1 MSDVVVIGGGAAG
14 LMAGITAARQ
24 GASVVVL
31 ERMKEPGKK
40 MMITGKGRCNI
51 TNACPINDFIPN
63 LPGNGKF
70 LFSALQQFT
79 NDDLLRFFQERG
91 LETVT
96 ERGGRVFPASGKAK
110 DVIGVL
116 TAALQQ
122 AGGRLVTGV
131 QATGFV
137 MKPGRITGVR
147 YRNVEQD
154 GRRDG
159 QDFRSLTKGKVKLGP
174 EHTLDAETVIVCVG
188 GASYPGTGSDGNF
201 VPVLENLG
209 LSMEPLLPALV
220 PLQPEEG
227 FTEELEGL
235 LLKNVEASVLADGK
249 TVEKEFGELQFIR
262 GGVAGPICLTMS
274 RKVAR
279 LQHFNQPEL
288 ELSIDLKPALS
299 EDKLDAR
306 LTRDFQDFSKNNLG
320 EVVRK
325 LLPRPLVAPVLDSA
339 FLDGKK
345 PVSQVAK
352 QERVALI
359 QAMKHFTIPL
369 LGTRPLSEAIVT
381 AGGVALKEIDPKTMK
396 AKRIEGLYF
405 AGEVMDVDGY
415 TGGFNLQAAFSS
427 GYVAGLN
434 AAMQVLNTNNL
445 LR

>member
-1 MSDVVVIGGGAAG
+1 MADVIVIGGGAAG

-51 TNACPINDFIPN
+51 TNACPMEEFIPN

-79 NDDLLRFFQERG
+79 NDDLLRFFQEQG

-96 ERGGRVFPASGKAK
+96 ERGGRVFPATGKAK
-110 DVIGVL
+110 DVIAVL
-116 TAALQQ
+116 RSALQK
-122 AGGRLVTGV
+122 AEGRLVTGA
-131 QATGFV
+131 QATGFTV
-137 MKPGRITGVR
+137 KPGQVTGIR
-147 YRNVEQD
+147 YRTVEND

-159 QDFRSLTKGKVKLGP
+159 QDFRSQTKGKMKLGP
-174 EHTLDAETVIVCVG
+174 EHTLDAGAVIVCTG

-201 VPVLENLG
+201 VPVLEMLG
-209 LSMEPLLPALV
+209 LSIEPLLPALV

-235 LLKNVEASVLADGK
+235 QLKNVEASVLADSK
-249 TVEKEFGELQFIR
+249 VVAKEFGELQFIR
-262 GGVAGPICLTMS
+262 GGIAGPICLTMS

-279 LQHFNQPEL
+279 LQHYNQPEL

-299 EDKLDAR
+299 DEKLEAR
-306 LTRDFQDFSKNNLG
+306 LIRDFQEFSKLRLA

-325 LLPRPLVAPVLDSA
+325 LLPQPLVEPVLDTA

-345 PVSQVAK
+345 QVSQVSK
-352 QERVALI
+352 EERLALV
-359 QAMKHFTIPL
+359 QAVKHFTIPL
-369 LGTRPLSEAIVT
+369 MGTRPLAEAIVT

-396 AKRIEGLYF
+396 AKRIADLYF

-427 GYVAGLN
+427 GYVAGLH
-434 AAMQVLNTNNL
+434 AAKQVLN
-445 LR
+445 R

>member
-1 MSDVVVIGGGAAG
+1 MADVIVIGGGAAG

-51 TNACPINDFIPN
+51 TNACPMEEFIPN

-79 NDDLLRFFQERG
+79 NDDLLRFFQEQG

-96 ERGGRVFPASGKAK
+96 ERGGRVFPATGKAK
-110 DVIGVL
+110 DVIAVL
-116 TAALQQ
+116 RSALQK
-122 AGGRLVTGV
+122 AGGRLVTGA
-131 QATGFV
+131 QATGFTV
-137 MKPGRITGVR
+137 KPGQVTGIR
-147 YRNVEQD
+147 YRTVEND

-159 QDFRSLTKGKVKLGP
+159 QDFRSQTKGKMKLGP
-174 EHTLDAETVIVCVG
+174 EHTLDAGAVIVCTG

-201 VPVLENLG
+201 VPVLEMLG
-209 LSMEPLLPALV
+209 LSIEPLLPALV

-235 LLKNVEASVLADGK
+235 QLKNVEASVLADGK
-249 TVEKEFGELQFIR
+249 VVATEFGELQFIR
-262 GGVAGPICLTMS
+262 GGIAGPICLTMS

-279 LQHFNQPEL
+279 LQHYNQPEL

-299 EDKLDAR
+299 DEKLEAR
-306 LTRDFQDFSKNNLG
+306 LIRDFQEFSKLRLA

-325 LLPRPLVAPVLDSA
+325 LLPQPLVEPVLDTA
-339 FLDGKK
+339 FLDGKRQ
-345 PVSQVAK
+345 VSQVSK
-352 QERVALI
+352 EERLALI
-359 QAMKHFTIPL
+359 QTVKHFTIPL
-369 LGTRPLSEAIVT
+369 VGTRPLAEAIVT

-396 AKRIEGLYF
+396 AKRIAGLYF

-427 GYVAGLN
+427 GYVAGLH
-434 AAMQVLNTNNL
+434 AAKQVLN
-445 LR
+445 R

>member
-1 MSDVVVIGGGAAG
+1 MADVIVIGGGAAG

-51 TNACPINDFIPN
+51 TNACPMEEFIPN

-79 NDDLLRFFQERG
+79 NDDLLRFFQEQG

-96 ERGGRVFPASGKAK
+96 ERGGRVFPATGKAK
-110 DVIGVL
+110 DVIAVL
-116 TAALQQ
+116 RSALQK
-122 AGGRLVTGV
+122 AGGRLVTGA
-131 QATGFV
+131 QATGFTV
-137 MKPGRITGVR
+137 KPGQVTGIR
-147 YRNVEQD
+147 YRTVEND

-159 QDFRSLTKGKVKLGP
+159 QDFRSQTKGKMKLGP
-174 EHTLDAETVIVCVG
+174 EHTLDAGAVIVCTG

-201 VPVLENLG
+201 VPVLEMLG
-209 LSMEPLLPALV
+209 LSIEPLLPALV

-235 LLKNVEASVLADGK
+235 QLKNVEASVLADGK
-249 TVEKEFGELQFIR
+249 VVAKEFGELQFIR
-262 GGVAGPICLTMS
+262 GGIAGPICLTMS

-279 LQHFNQPEL
+279 LQHYNQPEL

-299 EDKLDAR
+299 DEKLEAR
-306 LTRDFQDFSKNNLG
+306 LIRDFQEFSKLRLA

-325 LLPRPLVAPVLDSA
+325 LLPQPLVEPVLDTA
-339 FLDGKK
+339 FLDGKRQ
-345 PVSQVAK
+345 VSQVSK
-352 QERVALI
+352 EERLALI
-359 QAMKHFTIPL
+359 QTVKHFTIPL
-369 LGTRPLSEAIVT
+369 VGTRPLEEAIVT

-396 AKRIEGLYF
+396 AKRIAGLYF

-427 GYVAGLN
+427 GYVAGLH
-434 AAMQVLNTNNL
+434 AAKQVLN
-445 LR
+445 R

>member
-1 MSDVVVIGGGAAG
+1 MADVIVIGGGAAG

-51 TNACPINDFIPN
+51 TNACPMEEFIPN

-79 NDDLLRFFQERG
+79 NDDLLRFFQEQG
-91 LETVT
+91 LKTVT
-96 ERGGRVFPASGKAK
+96 ERGGRVFPATGKAK
-110 DVIGVL
+110 DVIAVL
-116 TAALQQ
+116 RSALQK
-122 AGGRLVTGV
+122 AGGRLVTGA
-131 QATGFV
+131 QATGFTV
-137 MKPGRITGVR
+137 KPGQVTGVR
-147 YRNVEQD
+147 YRTVEND

-159 QDFRSLTKGKVKLGP
+159 QDFRSQTKGKMKLGP
-174 EHTLDAETVIVCVG
+174 EHTLDAGAVIVCTG

-201 VPVLENLG
+201 VPVLEMLG
-209 LSMEPLLPALV
+209 LSIEPLLPALV

-235 LLKNVEASVLADGK
+235 QLKNVEASVLADSK
-249 TVEKEFGELQFIR
+249 VVVKEFGELQFIR
-262 GGVAGPICLTMS
+262 GGIAGPICLTMS

-279 LQHFNQPEL
+279 LQHYNQPEL

-299 EDKLDAR
+299 DEKLEAR
-306 LTRDFQDFSKNNLG
+306 LIRDFQEFSKLRLA

-325 LLPRPLVAPVLDSA
+325 LLPQPLVEPVLDTA

-345 PVSQVAK
+345 QVSQVSK
-352 QERVALI
+352 EERLALV
-359 QAMKHFTIPL
+359 QAVKHFTIPL
-369 LGTRPLSEAIVT
+369 MGTRPLAEAIVT

-396 AKRIEGLYF
+396 AKRIAGLYF

-427 GYVAGLN
+427 GYVAGVH
-434 AAMQVLNTNNL
+434 AAKQVLN
-445 LR
+445 R

>member
-1 MSDVVVIGGGAAG
+1 MADVIVIGGGAAG

-51 TNACPINDFIPN
+51 TNACPMEEFIPN

-79 NDDLLRFFQERG
+79 NDDLLRFFQEQG

-96 ERGGRVFPASGKAK
+96 ERGGRVFPATGKAK
-110 DVIGVL
+110 DVIAVL
-116 TAALQQ
+116 RSALQK
-122 AGGRLVTGV
+122 AGGRLVTGA
-131 QATGFV
+131 QATGFTV
-137 MKPGRITGVR
+137 KPGQVTGIR
-147 YRNVEQD
+147 YRTVEND

-159 QDFRSLTKGKVKLGP
+159 QDFRSQTKGKMKLGP
-174 EHTLDAETVIVCVG
+174 EHTLDAGAVIVCTG

-201 VPVLENLG
+201 VPVLEMLG
-209 LSMEPLLPALV
+209 LSIEPLLPALV

-235 LLKNVEASVLADGK
+235 QLKNVEASVLADSK
-249 TVEKEFGELQFIR
+249 VVAKEFGELQFIR
-262 GGVAGPICLTMS
+262 GGIAGPICLTMS

-279 LQHFNQPEL
+279 LQHYNQPEL

-299 EDKLDAR
+299 DEKLEAR
-306 LTRDFQDFSKNNLG
+306 LIRDFQEFSKLRLA

-325 LLPRPLVAPVLDSA
+325 LLPQPLVEPVLDTA

-345 PVSQVAK
+345 QVSQVSK
-352 QERVALI
+352 EERLALV
-359 QAMKHFTIPL
+359 QAVKHFTIPL
-369 LGTRPLSEAIVT
+369 VGTRPLAEAIVT

-396 AKRIEGLYF
+396 AKRIAGLYF

-427 GYVAGLN
+427 GYVAGLH
-434 AAMQVLNTNNL
+434 AAKQVLN
-445 LR
+445 R

>member
-1 MSDVVVIGGGAAG
+1 MADVIVIGGGASG

-51 TNACPINDFIPN
+51 TNACPMEEFIPN

-79 NDDLLRFFQERG
+79 NDDLLRFFQEQG

-96 ERGGRVFPASGKAK
+96 ERGGRVFPATGKAK
-110 DVIGVL
+110 DVIAVL
-116 TAALQQ
+116 RSALQK
-122 AGGRLVTGV
+122 AGGRLVTGA
-131 QATGFV
+131 QATGFTV
-137 MKPGRITGVR
+137 KPGQVTGIR
-147 YRNVEQD
+147 YRTVEND

-159 QDFRSLTKGKVKLGP
+159 QDFRSQTKGKMKLGP
-174 EHTLDAETVIVCVG
+174 EHTLDAGAVIVCTG

-201 VPVLENLG
+201 VPVLEMLG
-209 LSMEPLLPALV
+209 LSIEPLLPALV

-235 LLKNVEASVLADGK
+235 QLKNVEASVLADGK
-249 TVEKEFGELQFIR
+249 VVAKEFGELQFIR
-262 GGVAGPICLTMS
+262 GGIAGPICLTMS

-279 LQHFNQPEL
+279 LQHYNQPEQ

-299 EDKLDAR
+299 DEKLEAR
-306 LTRDFQDFSKNNLG
+306 LIRDFQEFSKLRLG

-325 LLPRPLVAPVLDSA
+325 LLPQPLVEPVLDTA
-339 FLDGKK
+339 FLDGKRQ
-345 PVSQVAK
+345 VSQVSK
-352 QERVALI
+352 EERLALI
-359 QAMKHFTIPL
+359 QTVKHFTIPL
-369 LGTRPLSEAIVT
+369 VGTRPLAEAIVT

-396 AKRIEGLYF
+396 AKRIAGLYF

-415 TGGFNLQAAFSS
+415 TGGFNLQTAFSS
-427 GYVAGLN
+427 GYVAGLH
-434 AAMQVLNTNNL
+434 AAKQVLN
-445 LR
+445 R

>member
-1 MSDVVVIGGGAAG
+1 MADVIVIGGGAAG

-51 TNACPINDFIPN
+51 TNACPMEEFIPN

-79 NDDLLRFFQERG
+79 NDDLLRFFQEQG

-96 ERGGRVFPASGKAK
+96 ERGGRVFPATGKAK
-110 DVIGVL
+110 DVIAVL
-116 TAALQQ
+116 RSALQK
-122 AGGRLVTGV
+122 AGGRLVTGA
-131 QATGFV
+131 QATGFTV
-137 MKPGRITGVR
+137 KPGQVTGIR
-147 YRNVEQD
+147 YRTVEND

-159 QDFRSLTKGKVKLGP
+159 QDFRSQTKGKMKLGP
-174 EHTLDAETVIVCVG
+174 EHTLDAGAVIVCTG

-201 VPVLENLG
+201 VPVLEMLG
-209 LSMEPLLPALV
+209 LSIEPLLPALV

-235 LLKNVEASVLADGK
+235 QLKNVEASVLADSK
-249 TVEKEFGELQFIR
+249 VVAKEFGELQFIR
-262 GGVAGPICLTMS
+262 GGIAGPICLTMS

-279 LQHFNQPEL
+279 LQHYNQPEL

-299 EDKLDAR
+299 DEKLEAR
-306 LTRDFQDFSKNNLG
+306 LMRDFQEFSKLRLA

-325 LLPRPLVAPVLDSA
+325 LLPQPLVEPVLDTA

-345 PVSQVAK
+345 QVSQVSK
-352 QERVALI
+352 EERLALV
-359 QAMKHFTIPL
+359 QAVKHFTIPL
-369 LGTRPLSEAIVT
+369 MGTRPLAEAIVT

-396 AKRIEGLYF
+396 AKRIAGLYF

-427 GYVAGLN
+427 GYVAGLH
-434 AAMQVLNTNNL
+434 AAKQVLN
-445 LR
+445 R

>member
-1 MSDVVVIGGGAAG
+1 MADVIIIGGGAAG
-14 LMAGITAARQ
+14 LMAGIMAARQ

-51 TNACPINDFIPN
+51 TNACPMEEFIPN

-79 NDDLLRFFQERG
+79 NDDLLRFFQEQG

-96 ERGGRVFPASGKAK
+96 ERGGRVFPATGKAK
-110 DVIGVL
+110 DVIAVL
-116 TAALQQ
+116 RSALQK
-122 AGGRLVTGV
+122 AGGRLVTGA
-131 QATGFV
+131 QATGFTV
-137 MKPGRITGVR
+137 KPGQVTGIR
-147 YRNVEQD
+147 YRTVEND

-159 QDFRSLTKGKVKLGP
+159 QDFRSQTKGKMKLGP
-174 EHTLDAETVIVCVG
+174 EHTLDAGAVIVCTG

-201 VPVLENLG
+201 VPVLEMLG
-209 LSMEPLLPALV
+209 LSIEPLLPALV

-235 LLKNVEASVLADGK
+235 QLKNVEASVLADSK
-249 TVEKEFGELQFIR
+249 VVAKEFGELQFIR
-262 GGVAGPICLTMS
+262 GGIAGPICLTMS

-279 LQHFNQPEL
+279 LQHYNQPEL

-299 EDKLDAR
+299 DEKLEAR
-306 LTRDFQDFSKNNLG
+306 LIRDFQEFSKLRLA

-325 LLPRPLVAPVLDSA
+325 LLPQPLVEPVLDTA

-345 PVSQVAK
+345 QVSQVSK
-352 QERVALI
+352 EERLALV
-359 QAMKHFTIPL
+359 QAVKHFTIPL
-369 LGTRPLSEAIVT
+369 MGTRPLAEAIVT

-396 AKRIEGLYF
+396 AKRIAGLYF

-427 GYVAGLN
+427 GYVAGLH
-434 AAMQVLNTNNL
+434 AAKQVLN
-445 LR
+445 R

>member
-1 MSDVVVIGGGAAG
+1 MADVIIIGGGAAG

-40 MMITGKGRCNI
+40 MMITGRGRCNI
-51 TNACPINDFIPN
+51 TNACPMEEFIPN

-79 NDDLLRFFQERG
+79 NDDLLRFFQEQG

-96 ERGGRVFPASGKAK
+96 ERGGRVFPATGKAK
-110 DVIGVL
+110 DVIAVL
-116 TAALQQ
+116 RSALQK
-122 AGGRLVTGV
+122 AGGRLVTGA
-131 QATGFV
+131 QATGFTV
-137 MKPGRITGVR
+137 KPGQVTGIR
-147 YRNVEQD
+147 YRTVEND

-159 QDFRSLTKGKVKLGP
+159 QDFRSQTKGKMKLGP
-174 EHTLDAETVIVCVG
+174 EHTLDAGAVIVCTG

-201 VPVLENLG
+201 VPVLEMLG
-209 LSMEPLLPALV
+209 LSIEPLLPALV

-235 LLKNVEASVLADGK
+235 QLKNVEASVLADSK
-249 TVEKEFGELQFIR
+249 VVAKEFGELQFIR
-262 GGVAGPICLTMS
+262 GGIAGPICLTMS

-279 LQHFNQPEL
+279 LQHYNQPEL

-299 EDKLDAR
+299 DEKLEAR
-306 LTRDFQDFSKNNLG
+306 LIRDFQEFSKLRLA

-325 LLPRPLVAPVLDSA
+325 LLPQPLVEPVLDTA

-345 PVSQVAK
+345 QVSQVSK
-352 QERVALI
+352 EERLALV
-359 QAMKHFTIPL
+359 QAVKHFTIPL
-369 LGTRPLSEAIVT
+369 MGTRPLAEAIVT

-396 AKRIEGLYF
+396 AKRIAGLYF

-427 GYVAGLN
+427 GYVAGLH
-434 AAMQVLNTNNL
+434 AAKQVLN
-445 LR
+445 R

>member
-1 MSDVVVIGGGAAG
+1 MADVIVIGGGAAG

-51 TNACPINDFIPN
+51 TNSCPMEEFIPN

-79 NDDLLRFFQERG
+79 NDDLLRFFQEQG

-96 ERGGRVFPASGKAK
+96 ERGGRVFPATGKAK
-110 DVIGVL
+110 DVIAVL
-116 TAALQQ
+116 RSALQK
-122 AGGRLVTGV
+122 AGGRLVTGA
-131 QATGFV
+131 QATGFTV
-137 MKPGRITGVR
+137 KPGQVTGIR
-147 YRNVEQD
+147 YRTVEND

-159 QDFRSLTKGKVKLGP
+159 QDFRSQTKGKMKLGP
-174 EHTLDAETVIVCVG
+174 EHTLDAGAVIVCTG

-201 VPVLENLG
+201 VPVLEMLG
-209 LSMEPLLPALV
+209 LSIEPLLPALV

-235 LLKNVEASVLADGK
+235 QLKNVEASVLADSK
-249 TVEKEFGELQFIR
+249 VVAKEFGELQFIR
-262 GGVAGPICLTMS
+262 GGIAGPICLTMS

-279 LQHFNQPEL
+279 LQHYNQPEL

-299 EDKLDAR
+299 DEKLEAR
-306 LTRDFQDFSKNNLG
+306 FIRDFQEFSKLRLA

-325 LLPRPLVAPVLDSA
+325 LLPQPLVEPVLDTA

-345 PVSQVAK
+345 QVSQVSK
-352 QERVALI
+352 EERLALV
-359 QAMKHFTIPL
+359 QAVKHFTIPL
-369 LGTRPLSEAIVT
+369 MGTRPLAEAIVT

-396 AKRIEGLYF
+396 AKRIAGLYF

-427 GYVAGLN
+427 GYVAGLH
-434 AAMQVLNTNNL
+434 AAKQVLN
-445 LR
+445 R

>member
-1 MSDVVVIGGGAAG
+1 MADVIVIGGGAAG

-51 TNACPINDFIPN
+51 TNACPMEEFIPN

-79 NDDLLRFFQERG
+79 NDDLLRSFQEQG

-96 ERGGRVFPASGKAK
+96 ERGGRVFPATGKAK
-110 DVIGVL
+110 DVIAVL
-116 TAALQQ
+116 RSALQK
-122 AGGRLVTGV
+122 AGGRLVTGA
-131 QATGFV
+131 QATGFTV
-137 MKPGRITGVR
+137 KPGQVTGIR
-147 YRNVEQD
+147 YRTVEND

-159 QDFRSLTKGKVKLGP
+159 QDFRSQTKGKMKLGP
-174 EHTLDAETVIVCVG
+174 EHTLDAGAVIVCTG

-201 VPVLENLG
+201 VPVLEMLG
-209 LSMEPLLPALV
+209 LSIEPLLPALV

-235 LLKNVEASVLADGK
+235 QLKNVEASVLADGK
-249 TVEKEFGELQFIR
+249 VVAKEFGELQFIR
-262 GGVAGPICLTMS
+262 GGIAGPICLTMS

-279 LQHFNQPEL
+279 LQHYNQPEQ

-299 EDKLDAR
+299 DEKLEAR
-306 LTRDFQDFSKNNLG
+306 LIRDFQEFSKLRLG

-325 LLPRPLVAPVLDSA
+325 LLPQLLVEPVLDTA
-339 FLDGKK
+339 FLDGKRQ
-345 PVSQVAK
+345 VSQVSK
-352 QERVALI
+352 EERLALI
-359 QAMKHFTIPL
+359 QAVKHFTIPL
-369 LGTRPLSEAIVT
+369 VGTRPLAEAIVT

-396 AKRIEGLYF
+396 AKRIAGLYF

-427 GYVAGLN
+427 GYVAGLH
-434 AAMQVLNTNNL
+434 AAKQVLN
-445 LR
+445 R

>member
-1 MSDVVVIGGGAAG
+1 MADVIVIGGGAAG

-51 TNACPINDFIPN
+51 TNACAMEDFIPN

-70 LFSALQQFT
+70 LYSALQQFT
-79 NDDLLRFFQERG
+79 NDDLLRFVQEQG

-96 ERGGRVFPASGKAK
+96 ERGGRVFPSTGRAK
-110 DVIGVL
+110 DVIAVL
-116 TAALQQ
+116 LSALQK
-122 AGGRLVTGV
+122 AGGRLVTGA
-131 QATGFV
+131 QATGFTV
-137 MKPGRITGVR
+137 KPGQVTGIR
-147 YRNVEQD
+147 YRTVEND

-159 QDFRSLTKGKVKLGP
+159 QDFRSQTKGKMKLGP
-174 EHTLDAETVIVCVG
+174 EHTLDASAVVVCTG

-201 VPVLENLG
+201 VPVLEMLG
-209 LSMEPLLPALV
+209 LSIEPLLPALV

-235 LLKNVEASVLADGK
+235 QLKNVEASVLADGK
-249 TVEKEFGELQFIR
+249 VVAKEFGELQFIR
-262 GGVAGPICLTMS
+262 GGIAGPICLTMS

-279 LQHFNQPEL
+279 LQHYNQPEL

-299 EDKLDAR
+299 DEKLEAR
-306 LTRDFQDFSKNNLG
+306 LIRDFQEFSKLRLA

-325 LLPRPLVAPVLDSA
+325 LLPQPLVEPVLDTA

-345 PVSQVAK
+345 QVSQVSK
-352 QERVALI
+352 EERLALM
-359 QAMKHFTIPL
+359 QAVKHFTIPL
-369 LGTRPLSEAIVT
+369 VGTRPLAEAIVT

-396 AKRIEGLYF
+396 AKRIAGLYF

-427 GYVAGLN
+427 GYVAGLH
-434 AAMQVLNTNNL
+434 AAQMVLNNK
-445 LR
+445 

>member
-1 MSDVVVIGGGAAG
+1 MADVIVIGGGAAG

-24 GASVVVL
+24 SASVVVL

-51 TNACPINDFIPN
+51 TNACPMEEFIPN

-79 NDDLLRFFQERG
+79 NDDLLRFFQEQG

-96 ERGGRVFPASGKAK
+96 ERGGRVFPATGKAK
-110 DVIGVL
+110 DVIAVL
-116 TAALQQ
+116 RSALQK
-122 AGGRLVTGV
+122 AGGRLVTGA
-131 QATGFV
+131 QATGFTV
-137 MKPGRITGVR
+137 KPGQVTGIR
-147 YRNVEQD
+147 YRTVEND

-159 QDFRSLTKGKVKLGP
+159 QDFRSQTKGKMKLGP
-174 EHTLDAETVIVCVG
+174 EHTLDAGAVIVCTG

-201 VPVLENLG
+201 VPVLEMLG
-209 LSMEPLLPALV
+209 LSIEPLLPALV

-235 LLKNVEASVLADGK
+235 QLKNVEASVLADSK
-249 TVEKEFGELQFIR
+249 VVAKEFGELQFIR
-262 GGVAGPICLTMS
+262 GGIAGPICLTMS

-279 LQHFNQPEL
+279 LQHYNQPEL

-299 EDKLDAR
+299 DEKLEAR
-306 LTRDFQDFSKNNLG
+306 LIRDFQEFSKLRLA

-325 LLPRPLVAPVLDSA
+325 LLPQPLVEPVLDTA

-345 PVSQVAK
+345 QVSQVSK
-352 QERVALI
+352 EERLALV
-359 QAMKHFTIPL
+359 QAVKHFTIPL
-369 LGTRPLSEAIVT
+369 MGTRPLAEAIVT

-396 AKRIEGLYF
+396 SKRIAGLYF

-415 TGGFNLQAAFSS
+415 TGGFNLQASFSS
-427 GYVAGLN
+427 GYVAGLH
-434 AAMQVLNTNNL
+434 AAKQVLN
-445 LR
+445 R

>member
-1 MSDVVVIGGGAAG
+1 MADVIVIGGGAAG

-51 TNACPINDFIPN
+51 TNACPMEEFIPN

-79 NDDLLRFFQERG
+79 NDDLLRFFQEQG

-96 ERGGRVFPASGKAK
+96 ERGGRVFPATGKAK
-110 DVIGVL
+110 DVIAVL
-116 TAALQQ
+116 RSALQK
-122 AGGRLVTGV
+122 AGGRLVTGA
-131 QATGFV
+131 QATGFTV
-137 MKPGRITGVR
+137 KPGQVTGIR
-147 YRNVEQD
+147 YRTVEND

-159 QDFRSLTKGKVKLGP
+159 QDFRSQTKGKMKLGP
-174 EHTLDAETVIVCVG
+174 EHTLDAGAVIVFTG

-201 VPVLENLG
+201 VPVLEMLG
-209 LSMEPLLPALV
+209 LSIEPLLPALV

-235 LLKNVEASVLADGK
+235 QLKNVEASVLADSK
-249 TVEKEFGELQFIR
+249 VVAKEFGELQFIR
-262 GGVAGPICLTMS
+262 GGIAGPICLTMS

-279 LQHFNQPEL
+279 LQHYNQPEL

-299 EDKLDAR
+299 DEKLEAR
-306 LTRDFQDFSKNNLG
+306 LIRDFQEFSKLRLA

-325 LLPRPLVAPVLDSA
+325 LLPQPLVEPVLDTA
-339 FLDGKK
+339 FLDGKRQ
-345 PVSQVAK
+345 VSQVSK
-352 QERVALI
+352 EERLALV
-359 QAMKHFTIPL
+359 QAVKHFTIPL
-369 LGTRPLSEAIVT
+369 MGTRPLAEAIVT

-396 AKRIEGLYF
+396 SKRIAGLFF

-427 GYVAGLN
+427 GYVAGLH
-434 AAMQVLNTNNL
+434 AAKQVLN
-445 LR
+445 R

>member
-1 MSDVVVIGGGAAG
+1 MADVIVIGGGAAG

-51 TNACPINDFIPN
+51 TNACAMEEFIPN

-79 NDDLLRFFQERG
+79 NDDLLRFFQEQG

-96 ERGGRVFPASGKAK
+96 ERGGRVFPATGKAK
-110 DVIGVL
+110 DVIAVL
-116 TAALQQ
+116 RSALKK
-122 AGGRLVTGV
+122 AEGRLVTGA
-131 QATGFV
+131 QATGFTV
-137 MKPGRITGVR
+137 KPGQVTGIR
-147 YRNVEQD
+147 YCTVEND

-159 QDFRSLTKGKVKLGP
+159 QDFRSQTKGKMKLGP
-174 EHTLDAETVIVCVG
+174 EHTLDAGAVIVCTG

-201 VPVLENLG
+201 VPVLEMLG
-209 LSMEPLLPALV
+209 LSIEPLLPALV

-235 LLKNVEASVLADGK
+235 QLKNVEASVLADSK
-249 TVEKEFGELQFIR
+249 VVAKEFGELQFIR
-262 GGVAGPICLTMS
+262 GGIAGPICLTMS

-279 LQHFNQPEL
+279 LQHYNQPEL

-299 EDKLDAR
+299 DEKLEAR
-306 LTRDFQDFSKNNLG
+306 LIRDFQEFSKLRLA

-325 LLPRPLVAPVLDSA
+325 LLPQPLVEPVLDTA

-345 PVSQVAK
+345 QVSQVSK
-352 QERVALI
+352 EERLALV
-359 QAMKHFTIPL
+359 QAVKHFTIPL
-369 LGTRPLSEAIVT
+369 MGTRPLAEAIVT

-396 AKRIEGLYF
+396 SKRIAGLYF

-427 GYVAGLN
+427 GYVAGLH
-434 AAMQVLNTNNL
+434 AAKQVLN
-445 LR
+445 R

>member
-1 MSDVVVIGGGAAG
+1 MADVIVIGGGAAG

-51 TNACPINDFIPN
+51 TNACPIEEFIPN

-79 NDDLLRFFQERG
+79 NEDLLRFLQEQG

-96 ERGGRVFPASGKAK
+96 ERGGRVFPATGKAK
-110 DVIGVL
+110 DVIAVL
-116 TAALQQ
+116 LSTLQK
-122 AGGRLVTGV
+122 AGGRVVTGA
-131 QATGFV
+131 QATGFTV
-137 MKPGRITGVR
+137 KPGLVTGVR
-147 YRNVEQD
+147 YRAVENY

-159 QDFRSLTKGKVKLGP
+159 QDFRSNTKGKVKLGP
-174 EHTLDAETVIVCVG
+174 EHTLDAGAVIVCTG

-201 VPVLENLG
+201 VPVLEILG
-209 LSMEPLLPALV
+209 LSVEPLLPALA

-235 LLKNVEASVLADGK
+235 QLKNVEASVLADGK
-249 TVEKEFGELQFIR
+249 TVTREFGELQFIR
-262 GGVAGPICLTMS
+262 GGIAGPICLTMS

-279 LQHFNQPEL
+279 LQHYNQPEL

-299 EDKLDAR
+299 EDKLEAR
-306 LTRDFQDFSKNNLG
+306 LMRDFQEFSKLRLA

-325 LLPRPLVAPVLDSA
+325 LLPQPLVEPVLDTA
-339 FLDGKK
+339 FLDGRKQ
-345 PVSQVAK
+345 VSQVSK
-352 QERVALI
+352 DERMALVR
-359 QAMKHFTIPL
+359 AVKHFTIPL
-369 LGTRPLSEAIVT
+369 VGTRPLAEAIVT

-396 AKRIEGLYF
+396 AKRIAGLYF

-434 AAMQVLNTNNL
+434 AAKQVLN
-445 LR
+445 R

>member
-1 MSDVVVIGGGAAG
+1 MADVIVIGGGAAG

-51 TNACPINDFIPN
+51 TNACPMEEFIPN

-79 NDDLLRFFQERG
+79 NDDLLRFFQEQG

-96 ERGGRVFPASGKAK
+96 ERGGRVFPATGKAK
-110 DVIGVL
+110 DVIAVL
-116 TAALQQ
+116 RSALQK
-122 AGGRLVTGV
+122 AGGRLVTGA
-131 QATGFV
+131 QATGFTV
-137 MKPGRITGVR
+137 KPGQVTGIR
-147 YRNVEQD
+147 YRTVEND

-159 QDFRSLTKGKVKLGP
+159 QDFRSQTKGKMKLGP
-174 EHTLDAETVIVCVG
+174 EHTLDAGAVIVCTG

-201 VPVLENLG
+201 VPVLEMLG
-209 LSMEPLLPALV
+209 LSIEPLLPALV

-235 LLKNVEASVLADGK
+235 QLKNVEASVLADSK
-249 TVEKEFGELQFIR
+249 VVAKEFGELQFIR
-262 GGVAGPICLTMS
+262 GGIAGPICLTMS

-279 LQHFNQPEL
+279 LQHYNQPEL

-299 EDKLDAR
+299 DEKLETR
-306 LTRDFQDFSKNNLG
+306 LIRDFQEFSKLRLA

-325 LLPRPLVAPVLDSA
+325 LLPQPLVEPVLDTA

-345 PVSQVAK
+345 QVSQVSK
-352 QERVALI
+352 EERLALV
-359 QAMKHFTIPL
+359 QAVKHHFTIPL
-369 LGTRPLSEAIVT
+369 MGTRPLAEAIVT

-396 AKRIEGLYF
+396 AKRIADLYF

-427 GYVAGLN
+427 GYVAGLH
-434 AAMQVLNTNNL
+434 AAKQVLN
-445 LR
+445 R

>member
-1 MSDVVVIGGGAAG
+1 MADVIVIGGGAAG

-51 TNACPINDFIPN
+51 TNACPMEEFIPN

-79 NDDLLRFFQERG
+79 NDDLLRFFQEQG

-96 ERGGRVFPASGKAK
+96 ERGGRVFPATGKAK
-110 DVIGVL
+110 DVIAVL
-116 TAALQQ
+116 RSVLQK
-122 AGGRLVTGV
+122 AGGRLVTGA
-131 QATGFV
+131 QATGFTV
-137 MKPGRITGVR
+137 KPGQVTGIR
-147 YRNVEQD
+147 YRTVEND

-159 QDFRSLTKGKVKLGP
+159 QDFRSQTKGKMKLGP
-174 EHTLDAETVIVCVG
+174 EHTLDAGAVIVCTG

-201 VPVLENLG
+201 VPVLEMLG
-209 LSMEPLLPALV
+209 LSIEPLLPALV

-235 LLKNVEASVLADGK
+235 QLKNVEASVLADSK
-249 TVEKEFGELQFIR
+249 VVAKEFGELQFIR
-262 GGVAGPICLTMS
+262 GGIAGPICLTMS

-279 LQHFNQPEL
+279 LQHYNQPEL

-299 EDKLDAR
+299 DEKLEAR
-306 LTRDFQDFSKNNLG
+306 LIRDFQEFSKLRLA

-325 LLPRPLVAPVLDSA
+325 LLPQPLVEPVLDTA

-345 PVSQVAK
+345 QVSQVSK
-352 QERVALI
+352 EERLALV
-359 QAMKHFTIPL
+359 QAVKHFTIPL
-369 LGTRPLSEAIVT
+369 MGTRPLAEAIVT
-381 AGGVALKEIDPKTMK
+381 AGGVALKEIDPKTMQ
-396 AKRIEGLYF
+396 AKRIAGLHF
-405 AGEVMDVDGY
+405 ACEVMDVDGY

-427 GYVAGLN
+427 GYVAGLH
-434 AAMQVLNTNNL
+434 AAKQVLN
-445 LR
+445 R

>member
-1 MSDVVVIGGGAAG
+1 MADVIVIGGGAAG

-51 TNACPINDFIPN
+51 TNACPMEEFIPN

-79 NDDLLRFFQERG
+79 NDDLLRFFQEQG
-91 LETVT
+91 LKTVT
-96 ERGGRVFPASGKAK
+96 ERGGRVFPATGKAK
-110 DVIGVL
+110 DVIAVL
-116 TAALQQ
+116 RSALQK
-122 AGGRLVTGV
+122 AGGRLVTGA
-131 QATGFV
+131 QATGFTV
-137 MKPGRITGVR
+137 KPGQVTGIR
-147 YRNVEQD
+147 YRTVEND

-159 QDFRSLTKGKVKLGP
+159 QDFRSQTKGKMKLGP
-174 EHTLDAETVIVCVG
+174 EHTLDAGAVIVCTG

-201 VPVLENLG
+201 VPVLEMLG
-209 LSMEPLLPALV
+209 LSIEPLLPALV

-235 LLKNVEASVLADGK
+235 QLKNVEASVLADSK
-249 TVEKEFGELQFIR
+249 VVVKEFGELQFIR
-262 GGVAGPICLTMS
+262 GGIAGPICLTMS

-279 LQHFNQPEL
+279 LQHYNQPEL

-299 EDKLDAR
+299 DEKLEAR
-306 LTRDFQDFSKNNLG
+306 LIRDFQEFSKLRLA

-325 LLPRPLVAPVLDSA
+325 LLPQPLVEPVLDTA

-345 PVSQVAK
+345 QVSQVSK
-352 QERVALI
+352 EERLALV
-359 QAMKHFTIPL
+359 QAVKHFTIPL
-369 LGTRPLSEAIVT
+369 MGTRPLAEAIVT

-396 AKRIEGLYF
+396 AKRIAGLYF

-427 GYVAGLN
+427 GYVAGVH
-434 AAMQVLNTNNL
+434 AAKQVLN
-445 LR
+445 R

>member
-1 MSDVVVIGGGAAG
+1 MADVIIIGGGAAG

-51 TNACPINDFIPN
+51 TNSCPMEEFIPN

-79 NDDLLRFFQERG
+79 NDDLLRFFQEQG

-96 ERGGRVFPASGKAK
+96 ERGGRVFPATGKAK
-110 DVIGVL
+110 DVIAVL
-116 TAALQQ
+116 RSALQK
-122 AGGRLVTGV
+122 AGGRLVTGA
-131 QATGFV
+131 QATGFTV
-137 MKPGRITGVR
+137 KPGQVTGIR
-147 YRNVEQD
+147 YRTVEND

-159 QDFRSLTKGKVKLGP
+159 QDFRSQTKGKMKLGP
-174 EHTLDAETVIVCVG
+174 EHTLDAGAVIVCTG

-201 VPVLENLG
+201 VPVLEMLG
-209 LSMEPLLPALV
+209 LSIEPLLPALV

-235 LLKNVEASVLADGK
+235 QLKNVEASVLADSK
-249 TVEKEFGELQFIR
+249 VVAKEFGELQFIR
-262 GGVAGPICLTMS
+262 GGIAGPICLTMS

-279 LQHFNQPEL
+279 LQHYNQPEL

-299 EDKLDAR
+299 DEKLEAR
-306 LTRDFQDFSKNNLG
+306 LMRDFQEFSKLRLA

-325 LLPRPLVAPVLDSA
+325 LLPQPLVEPVLDTA

-345 PVSQVAK
+345 QVSQVSK
-352 QERVALI
+352 EERLALV
-359 QAMKHFTIPL
+359 QAVKHFTIPL
-369 LGTRPLSEAIVT
+369 MGTRPLAEAIVT

-396 AKRIEGLYF
+396 AKRIAGLYF

-427 GYVAGLN
+427 GYVAGLH
-434 AAMQVLNTNNL
+434 AAKQVLN
-445 LR
+445 R

>member
-1 MSDVVVIGGGAAG
+1 MADVIVIGGGAAG
-14 LMAGITAARQ
+14 LMTGITAARQ

-51 TNACPINDFIPN
+51 TNACPMEEFIPN

-79 NDDLLRFFQERG
+79 NDDLLRFFQEQG

-96 ERGGRVFPASGKAK
+96 ERGGRVFPATGKAK
-110 DVIGVL
+110 DVIAVL
-116 TAALQQ
+116 RSALQK
-122 AGGRLVTGV
+122 AGGRLVTGA
-131 QATGFV
+131 QATGFTV
-137 MKPGRITGVR
+137 KPGQVTGIR
-147 YRNVEQD
+147 YRTVEND

-159 QDFRSLTKGKVKLGP
+159 QDFRSQTKGKMKLGP
-174 EHTLDAETVIVCVG
+174 EHTLDAGAVIVCTG

-201 VPVLENLG
+201 VPVLEMLG
-209 LSMEPLLPALV
+209 LSIEPLLPALV

-235 LLKNVEASVLADGK
+235 QLKNVEASVLADSK
-249 TVEKEFGELQFIR
+249 VVAKEFGELQFIR
-262 GGVAGPICLTMS
+262 GGIAGPICLTMS

-279 LQHFNQPEL
+279 LQHYNQPEL

-299 EDKLDAR
+299 DEKLEAR
-306 LTRDFQDFSKNNLG
+306 LMRDFQEFSKLRLA

-325 LLPRPLVAPVLDSA
+325 LLPQPLVEPVLDTA

-345 PVSQVAK
+345 QVSQVSK
-352 QERVALI
+352 EERLALV
-359 QAMKHFTIPL
+359 QAVKHFTIPL
-369 LGTRPLSEAIVT
+369 MGTRPLAEAIVT

-396 AKRIEGLYF
+396 AKRIADLYF

-427 GYVAGLN
+427 GYVAGLH
-434 AAMQVLNTNNL
+434 AAKQVLN
-445 LR
+445 R

>member
-1 MSDVVVIGGGAAG
+1 MADVIIIGGGAAG

-51 TNACPINDFIPN
+51 TNACPMEEFIPN

-79 NDDLLRFFQERG
+79 NDDLLRFFQEQG

-96 ERGGRVFPASGKAK
+96 ERGGRVFPATGKAK
-110 DVIGVL
+110 DVIAVL
-116 TAALQQ
+116 RSALQK
-122 AGGRLVTGV
+122 AGGRLVTGA
-131 QATGFV
+131 QATGFTV
-137 MKPGRITGVR
+137 KPGQVTGIR
-147 YRNVEQD
+147 YRTVEND

-159 QDFRSLTKGKVKLGP
+159 QDFRSQTKGKMKLGP
-174 EHTLDAETVIVCVG
+174 EHTLDAGAVIVCTG

-201 VPVLENLG
+201 VPVLEMLG
-209 LSMEPLLPALV
+209 LSIEPLLPALV

-235 LLKNVEASVLADGK
+235 QLKNVEASVLADSK
-249 TVEKEFGELQFIR
+249 VVAKEFGELQFIR
-262 GGVAGPICLTMS
+262 GGIAGPICLTMS

-279 LQHFNQPEL
+279 LQHYNQPEL

-299 EDKLDAR
+299 DEKLEAR
-306 LTRDFQDFSKNNLG
+306 LMRDFQEFSKLRLA

-325 LLPRPLVAPVLDSA
+325 LLPQPLVEPVLDTA
-339 FLDGKK
+339 FLNGKK
-345 PVSQVAK
+345 QVSQVSK
-352 QERVALI
+352 EERLALV
-359 QAMKHFTIPL
+359 QAVKHFTIPL
-369 LGTRPLSEAIVT
+369 MGTRPLAEAIVT

-396 AKRIEGLYF
+396 SKRIADLYF

-427 GYVAGLN
+427 GYVAGLH
-434 AAMQVLNTNNL
+434 AAKQVLN
-445 LR
+445 R

>member
-1 MSDVVVIGGGAAG
+1 MPDIVVIGGGAAG
-14 LMAGITAARQ
+14 LMAGITAAEQ
-24 GASVVVL
+24 GVSVVVL
-31 ERMKEPGKK
+31 ERMREPGKK

-51 TNACPINDFIPN
+51 TNACPINEFIPN

-79 NDDLLRFFQERG
+79 NEDLLRFFQERG

-110 DVIGVL
+110 GVIAVL
-116 TAALQQ
+116 TKALQQ

-137 MKPGRITGVR
+137 LKPGQVTGVR
-147 YRNVEQD
+147 YRNVEHD
-154 GRRDG
+154 GRKEG
-159 QDFRSLTKGKVKLGP
+159 QDFRSLTRGKLKLGA
-174 EHTLDAETVIVCVG
+174 EHTLDAEAVIVCTG

-201 VPVLENLG
+201 VPVLGNLG
-209 LSMEPLLPALV
+209 LAVEPLLPALV
-220 PLQPEEG
+220 PLEPEEG

-235 LLKNVEASVLADGK
+235 QLKNVEASVLADGK
-249 TVEKEFGELQFIR
+249 PVAKEFGELQFIR
-262 GGVAGPICLTMS
+262 GGIAGPICLTMS

-279 LQHFNQPEL
+279 LQHFNQCEL

-306 LTRDFQDFSKNNLG
+306 IMRDIQEFSKSTLA

-325 LLPRPLVAPVLDSA
+325 LLPGPLVVPILDAA

-345 PVSQVAK
+345 PVSQVSK
-352 QERVALI
+352 EERASLI
-359 QAMKHFTIPL
+359 QAVKHFTIPL
-369 LGTRPLSEAIVT
+369 IGTRPLSEAIVT

-396 AKRIEGLYF
+396 AKRVGGLYF

-427 GYVAGLN
+427 GYVAGLS
-434 AAMQVLNTNNL
+434 AAKNILQ
-445 LR
+445 R

>member
-1 MSDVVVIGGGAAG
+1 MADVIVIGGGAAG

-51 TNACPINDFIPN
+51 TNACPMEEFIPN

-79 NDDLLRFFQERG
+79 NDDLLRFFQEQG

-96 ERGGRVFPASGKAK
+96 ERGGRVFPATGKAK
-110 DVIGVL
+110 DVIAVL
-116 TAALQQ
+116 RSALQK
-122 AGGRLVTGV
+122 AGGRLVTGA
-131 QATGFV
+131 QATGFTV
-137 MKPGRITGVR
+137 KPGQVTGIR
-147 YRNVEQD
+147 YRTVEND

-159 QDFRSLTKGKVKLGP
+159 QDFRSQTKGKMKLGP
-174 EHTLDAETVIVCVG
+174 EHTLDAGAVIVCTG

-201 VPVLENLG
+201 VPVLEMLG
-209 LSMEPLLPALV
+209 LSIEPLLPALV

-235 LLKNVEASVLADGK
+235 QLKNVEASVLADSK
-249 TVEKEFGELQFIR
+249 VVAKEFGELQFIR
-262 GGVAGPICLTMS
+262 GGIAGPICLTMS

-279 LQHFNQPEL
+279 LQHYNQPEL
-288 ELSIDLKPALS
+288 DLSIDLKPALS
-299 EDKLDAR
+299 DEKLEAR
-306 LTRDFQDFSKNNLG
+306 LIRDFQEFSKLRLA

-325 LLPRPLVAPVLDSA
+325 LLPQPLVEPVLDTA

-345 PVSQVAK
+345 QVSQVSK
-352 QERVALI
+352 EERLALV
-359 QAMKHFTIPL
+359 QAVKHFTIPL
-369 LGTRPLSEAIVT
+369 MGTRPLAEAIVT

-396 AKRIEGLYF
+396 SKRIAGLYF

-427 GYVAGLN
+427 GYVAGLH
-434 AAMQVLNTNNL
+434 AAKQVLN
-445 LR
+445 R

>member
-1 MSDVVVIGGGAAG
+1 MADVIVIGGGAAG

-51 TNACPINDFIPN
+51 TNACPMEEFIPN

-79 NDDLLRFFQERG
+79 NDDLLRFFQEQG

-96 ERGGRVFPASGKAK
+96 ERGGRVFPATGKAK
-110 DVIGVL
+110 DVIAVL
-116 TAALQQ
+116 RSALQK
-122 AGGRLVTGV
+122 AGGRLVTGA
-131 QATGFV
+131 QATGFTV
-137 MKPGRITGVR
+137 KPGQVTGIR
-147 YRNVEQD
+147 YRTVEND

-159 QDFRSLTKGKVKLGP
+159 QDFRSQTKGKMKLGP
-174 EHTLDAETVIVCVG
+174 EHTLDAGAVIVCTG

-201 VPVLENLG
+201 VPVLEMLG
-209 LSMEPLLPALV
+209 LSIEPLLPALV

-235 LLKNVEASVLADGK
+235 QLKNVEASVLADSK
-249 TVEKEFGELQFIR
+249 VVAKEFGELQFIR
-262 GGVAGPICLTMS
+262 GGIAGPICLTMS

-279 LQHFNQPEL
+279 LQHYNQPEL

-299 EDKLDAR
+299 DEKLEAR
-306 LTRDFQDFSKNNLG
+306 LIRDFQEFSKLRLA

-325 LLPRPLVAPVLDSA
+325 LLPQPLVEPVLDTA
-339 FLDGKK
+339 FLDSKK
-345 PVSQVAK
+345 QVSQVSK
-352 QERVALI
+352 EERLALV
-359 QAMKHFTIPL
+359 QAVKHFTIPL
-369 LGTRPLSEAIVT
+369 MGTRPLAEAIVT

-396 AKRIEGLYF
+396 SKRIAGLYF

-415 TGGFNLQAAFSS
+415 TGGFNLQASFSS
-427 GYVAGLN
+427 GYVAGLH
-434 AAMQVLNTNNL
+434 AAKQVLN
-445 LR
+445 R

>member
-1 MSDVVVIGGGAAG
+1 MADVIVIGGGAAG
-14 LMAGITAARQ
+14 LMAGITAARK

-51 TNACPINDFIPN
+51 TNACPMEEFIPN

-79 NDDLLRFFQERG
+79 NDDLLRFFQEQG

-96 ERGGRVFPASGKAK
+96 ERGGRVFPATGKAK
-110 DVIGVL
+110 DVIAVL
-116 TAALQQ
+116 RSALQK
-122 AGGRLVTGV
+122 AGGRLVTGA
-131 QATGFV
+131 QATGFTV
-137 MKPGRITGVR
+137 KPGQVTGIR
-147 YRNVEQD
+147 YRTVEND

-159 QDFRSLTKGKVKLGP
+159 QDFRSQTKGKMKLGP
-174 EHTLDAETVIVCVG
+174 EHTLDAGAVIVCTG

-201 VPVLENLG
+201 VPVLEMLG
-209 LSMEPLLPALV
+209 LSIEPLLPALV

-235 LLKNVEASVLADGK
+235 QLKNVEASVLADSK
-249 TVEKEFGELQFIR
+249 VVAKEFGELQFIR
-262 GGVAGPICLTMS
+262 GGIAGPICLTMS

-279 LQHFNQPEL
+279 LQHYNQPEL

-299 EDKLDAR
+299 DEKLEAR
-306 LTRDFQDFSKNNLG
+306 LMRDFQEFSKLRLA

-325 LLPRPLVAPVLDSA
+325 LLPQPLVEPVLDTA

-345 PVSQVAK
+345 QVSQVSK
-352 QERVALI
+352 EERLALV
-359 QAMKHFTIPL
+359 QAVKHFTIPL
-369 LGTRPLSEAIVT
+369 MGTRPLAEAIVT

-396 AKRIEGLYF
+396 AKRIAGLYF

-427 GYVAGLN
+427 GYVAGLH
-434 AAMQVLNTNNL
+434 AAKQVLN
-445 LR
+445 R

>member
-1 MSDVVVIGGGAAG
+1 MADVIIIGGGAAG

-51 TNACPINDFIPN
+51 TNACPMEEFIPN

-79 NDDLLRFFQERG
+79 NDDLLRFFQEQG

-96 ERGGRVFPASGKAK
+96 ERGGRVFPATGKAK
-110 DVIGVL
+110 DVIAVL
-116 TAALQQ
+116 RFALQK
-122 AGGRLVTGV
+122 AGGRLVTGA
-131 QATGFV
+131 QATGFTV
-137 MKPGRITGVR
+137 KPGQVTGIR
-147 YRNVEQD
+147 YRTVEND

-159 QDFRSLTKGKVKLGP
+159 QDFRSQTKGKMKLGP
-174 EHTLDAETVIVCVG
+174 EHTLDAGAVIVCTG

-201 VPVLENLG
+201 VPVLEMLG
-209 LSMEPLLPALV
+209 LSIEPLLPALV

-227 FTEELEGL
+227 FTEDLEGL
-235 LLKNVEASVLADGK
+235 QLKNVEASVLADGK
-249 TVEKEFGELQFIR
+249 VVAKEFGELQFIR
-262 GGVAGPICLTMS
+262 GGIAGPICLTMS
-274 RKVAR
+274 RKLAR
-279 LQHFNQPEL
+279 LQHYNQPEL

-299 EDKLDAR
+299 DEKLEAR
-306 LTRDFQDFSKNNLG
+306 LIRDFQEFSKLRLA

-325 LLPRPLVAPVLDSA
+325 LLPQPLVESVLDTA
-339 FLDGKK
+339 FLVGKK
-345 PVSQVAK
+345 QVSQVSK
-352 QERVALI
+352 EERLALV
-359 QAMKHFTIPL
+359 QAVKHFTIPL
-369 LGTRPLSEAIVT
+369 MGTRPLAEAIVT

-396 AKRIEGLYF
+396 SKRIAGLYF

-427 GYVAGLN
+427 GYVAGLH
-434 AAMQVLNTNNL
+434 AAKQVLN
-445 LR
+445 R

>member
-1 MSDVVVIGGGAAG
+1 MADVIIIGGGAAG

-51 TNACPINDFIPN
+51 TNACPMEEFIPN

-79 NDDLLRFFQERG
+79 NDDLLRFFQEQG

-96 ERGGRVFPASGKAK
+96 ERGGRVFPVTGKAK
-110 DVIGVL
+110 DVIAVL
-116 TAALQQ
+116 RSALQK
-122 AGGRLVTGV
+122 AGGRLVTGAQV
-131 QATGFV
+131 TGFTV
-137 MKPGRITGVR
+137 KPGQVTGIR
-147 YRNVEQD
+147 YRTVEND

-159 QDFRSLTKGKVKLGP
+159 QDFRSQTKGKMKLGP
-174 EHTLDAETVIVCVG
+174 EHTLDAGAVIVCTG

-201 VPVLENLG
+201 VPVLEMLG
-209 LSMEPLLPALV
+209 LSIEPLLPALV

-235 LLKNVEASVLADGK
+235 QLKNVEASVLADSK
-249 TVEKEFGELQFIR
+249 VVTKEFGELQFIR
-262 GGVAGPICLTMS
+262 GGIAGPICLTMS

-279 LQHFNQPEL
+279 LQHYNQPEL

-299 EDKLDAR
+299 DEKLEAR
-306 LTRDFQDFSKNNLG
+306 LMRDFQEFSKLRLA

-325 LLPRPLVAPVLDSA
+325 LLPQPLVEPVLDTA

-345 PVSQVAK
+345 QVSQVSK
-352 QERVALI
+352 EERLALV
-359 QAMKHFTIPL
+359 QAVKHFTIPL
-369 LGTRPLSEAIVT
+369 MGTRPLAEAIAT

-396 AKRIEGLYF
+396 SKRIAGLYF

-427 GYVAGLN
+427 GYVAGLH
-434 AAMQVLNTNNL
+434 AAKQILN
-445 LR
+445 R

>member
-1 MSDVVVIGGGAAG
+1 MADVIVIGGGAAG

-51 TNACPINDFIPN
+51 TNACPMEEFIPN

-79 NDDLLRFFQERG
+79 NDDLLRFFQEQG

-96 ERGGRVFPASGKAK
+96 ERGGRVFPATGKAK
-110 DVIGVL
+110 DVIAVL
-116 TAALQQ
+116 RSALQK
-122 AGGRLVTGV
+122 AGGRLVTGA
-131 QATGFV
+131 QATGFTV
-137 MKPGRITGVR
+137 KPGQVTGIR
-147 YRNVEQD
+147 YRTVEND

-159 QDFRSLTKGKVKLGP
+159 QDFRSQTKGKMKMGP
-174 EHTLDAETVIVCVG
+174 EHTLDAGAVIVCTG

-201 VPVLENLG
+201 VPVLEMLG
-209 LSMEPLLPALV
+209 LSIEPLLPALV

-235 LLKNVEASVLADGK
+235 QLKNVEASVLADGK
-249 TVEKEFGELQFIR
+249 VVAKEFGELQFIR
-262 GGVAGPICLTMS
+262 GGIAGPICLTMS

-279 LQHFNQPEL
+279 LQHYNQPEL

-299 EDKLDAR
+299 DEKLEAR
-306 LTRDFQDFSKNNLG
+306 LIRDFQEFSKLRLA

-325 LLPRPLVAPVLDSA
+325 LLPQPLVEPVLDTA

-345 PVSQVAK
+345 QVSQVSK
-352 QERVALI
+352 EERLALV
-359 QAMKHFTIPL
+359 QAVKHFTIPL
-369 LGTRPLSEAIVT
+369 MGTRPLAEAIVT

-396 AKRIEGLYF
+396 SKRIAGLYF

-427 GYVAGLN
+427 GYVAGLH
-434 AAMQVLNTNNL
+434 ASKQVLN
-445 LR
+445 R

>member
-1 MSDVVVIGGGAAG
+1 MADVIIIGGGAAG

-51 TNACPINDFIPN
+51 TNACPMEEFIPN

-79 NDDLLRFFQERG
+79 NDDLLRLFQEQG

-96 ERGGRVFPASGKAK
+96 ERGGRVFPATGKAK
-110 DVIGVL
+110 DVIAVL
-116 TAALQQ
+116 RSALQK
-122 AGGRLVTGV
+122 AGGRLVTGA
-131 QATGFV
+131 QATGFTV
-137 MKPGRITGVR
+137 KPGQVTGIR
-147 YRNVEQD
+147 YRTVEND

-159 QDFRSLTKGKVKLGP
+159 QDFRSQTKGKMKMGP
-174 EHTLDAETVIVCVG
+174 EHTLDAGAVIVCTG

-201 VPVLENLG
+201 VPVLEMLG
-209 LSMEPLLPALV
+209 LSIEPLLPALV

-235 LLKNVEASVLADGK
+235 QLKNVEASVLADGK
-249 TVEKEFGELQFIR
+249 VVAKEFGELQFIR
-262 GGVAGPICLTMS
+262 GGIAGPICLTMS

-279 LQHFNQPEL
+279 LQHYNQPEL

-299 EDKLDAR
+299 DEKLEAR
-306 LTRDFQDFSKNNLG
+306 LIRDFQEFSKLRLA

-325 LLPRPLVAPVLDSA
+325 LLPQPLVEPVLDTA

-345 PVSQVAK
+345 QVSQVSK
-352 QERVALI
+352 EERLALV
-359 QAMKHFTIPL
+359 QAVKHFTIPL
-369 LGTRPLSEAIVT
+369 MGTRPLAEAIVT

-396 AKRIEGLYF
+396 SKRIAGLYF

-427 GYVAGLN
+427 GYVAGLH
-434 AAMQVLNTNNL
+434 AAKQVLN
-445 LR
+445 R

>member
-1 MSDVVVIGGGAAG
+1 MPDIVVIGGGAAG
-14 LMAGITAARQ
+14 LMAGITAAQQ
-24 GASVVVL
+24 GVSVIVL

-51 TNACPINDFIPN
+51 TNACPISEFISN

-79 NDDLLRFFQERG
+79 NEDLLRFFQERG

-110 DVIGVL
+110 DVIAVL
-116 TAALQQ
+116 TKALQQ

-137 MKPGRITGVR
+137 LKPGKISGVR
-147 YRNVEQD
+147 YRSVEND

-159 QDFRSLTKGKVKLGP
+159 QDFRSLTRGKLKLGA
-174 EHTLDAETVIVCVG
+174 EHTLDAEAVIVCTG

-209 LSMEPLLPALV
+209 LAVEPLLPALV
-220 PLQPEEG
+220 PLEPEEG
-227 FTEELEGL
+227 FTEEMEGL
-235 LLKNVEASVLADGK
+235 QLKNVEASVLADGK
-249 TVEKEFGELQFIR
+249 PVAKEVGELQFIR
-262 GGVAGPICLTMS
+262 GGIAGSICLTMS

-279 LQHFNQPEL
+279 LQHFNQCEM

-299 EDKLDAR
+299 EDKLEVR
-306 LTRDFQDFSKNNLG
+306 IMRDIQEFSKSTLA

-325 LLPRPLVAPVLDSA
+325 LLPGPLVVPILDSA

-345 PVSQVAK
+345 PVSQIAK
-352 QERVALI
+352 EERQALV
-359 QAMKHFTIPL
+359 QAVKHFTIPL
-369 LGTRPLSEAIVT
+369 IGTRPLSEAIVT

-396 AKRIEGLYF
+396 AKRVGGLYF

-415 TGGFNLQAAFSS
+415 TGGFNLQVAFSS
-427 GYVAGLN
+427 GYVAGLS
-434 AAMQVLNTNNL
+434 AAKNILK
-445 LR
+445 R

>member
-1 MSDVVVIGGGAAG
+1 MADVIVIGGGAAG

-51 TNACPINDFIPN
+51 TNACPMEEFIPN

-79 NDDLLRFFQERG
+79 NDDLLRFFQEQG

-96 ERGGRVFPASGKAK
+96 ERGGRVFPATGKAK
-110 DVIGVL
+110 DVIAVL
-116 TAALQQ
+116 RSALQK
-122 AGGRLVTGV
+122 AGGRLVTGA
-131 QATGFV
+131 QATGFTV
-137 MKPGRITGVR
+137 KPGQVTGIR
-147 YRNVEQD
+147 YRTVEND

-159 QDFRSLTKGKVKLGP
+159 QDFRSQTKGKMKLGP
-174 EHTLDAETVIVCVG
+174 EHTLDAGAVIVCTG

-201 VPVLENLG
+201 VPVLEMLG
-209 LSMEPLLPALV
+209 LSIEPLLPALV

-235 LLKNVEASVLADGK
+235 QLKNVEASVLADGK
-249 TVEKEFGELQFIR
+249 VVAKEFGELQFIR
-262 GGVAGPICLTMS
+262 GGIAGPICLTMS

-279 LQHFNQPEL
+279 LQHYNQPEL

-299 EDKLDAR
+299 DEKLGAR
-306 LTRDFQDFSKNNLG
+306 LIRDFQEFSKLWLA

-325 LLPRPLVAPVLDSA
+325 LLPQPLVEPVLDTA

-345 PVSQVAK
+345 QVSQVSK
-352 QERVALI
+352 EERLALV
-359 QAMKHFTIPL
+359 QAVKHFTIPL
-369 LGTRPLSEAIVT
+369 MGTRPLAEAIVT

-396 AKRIEGLYF
+396 SKRIAGLYF

-427 GYVAGLN
+427 GYVAGLH
-434 AAMQVLNTNNL
+434 AAKQVLN
-445 LR
+445 R

>member
-1 MSDVVVIGGGAAG
+1 MADVIVIGGGAAG

-51 TNACPINDFIPN
+51 TNACPMEEFIPN

-79 NDDLLRFFQERG
+79 NDDLLRFFQEQG

-96 ERGGRVFPASGKAK
+96 ERGGRVFPATGKAK
-110 DVIGVL
+110 DVIAVL
-116 TAALQQ
+116 RSALQK
-122 AGGRLVTGV
+122 AGGRLVTGA
-131 QATGFV
+131 QATGFTV
-137 MKPGRITGVR
+137 KPGQVTGIR
-147 YRNVEQD
+147 YRTVEND

-159 QDFRSLTKGKVKLGP
+159 QDFRSQTKGKMKLGP
-174 EHTLDAETVIVCVG
+174 EHTLDAGAVIVCTG

-201 VPVLENLG
+201 VPVLEMLG
-209 LSMEPLLPALV
+209 LSIEPLLPALV

-235 LLKNVEASVLADGK
+235 QLKNVEASVLADSK
-249 TVEKEFGELQFIR
+249 VVAKEFGELQFIR
-262 GGVAGPICLTMS
+262 GGIAGPICLTMS

-279 LQHFNQPEL
+279 LQHYNQPEL

-299 EDKLDAR
+299 DEKLEAR
-306 LTRDFQDFSKNNLG
+306 LIRDFQEFSKLRLA

-325 LLPRPLVAPVLDSA
+325 LLPQPLVEPVLDTA
-339 FLDGKK
+339 FLDSKK
-345 PVSQVAK
+345 QVSQVSK
-352 QERVALI
+352 EERLALV
-359 QAMKHFTIPL
+359 QAVKHFTIPL
-369 LGTRPLSEAIVT
+369 MGTRPLAEAIVT

-396 AKRIEGLYF
+396 SKRIAGLYF

-427 GYVAGLN
+427 GYVAGLH
-434 AAMQVLNTNNL
+434 AAKQVLN
-445 LR
+445 R

>member
-1 MSDVVVIGGGAAG
+1 MADVIVIGGGAAG

-51 TNACPINDFIPN
+51 TNACPMEEFIPN

-79 NDDLLRFFQERG
+79 NDDLLRFFQEQG

-96 ERGGRVFPASGKAK
+96 ERGGRVFPATGKAK
-110 DVIGVL
+110 DVIAVL
-116 TAALQQ
+116 RSALQK
-122 AGGRLVTGV
+122 AGGRLVTGA
-131 QATGFV
+131 QATGFTV
-137 MKPGRITGVR
+137 KPGQVTGIR
-147 YRNVEQD
+147 YRTVEND

-159 QDFRSLTKGKVKLGP
+159 QDFRSQTKGKMKLGP
-174 EHTLDAETVIVCVG
+174 EHTLDAGAVIVCTG

-201 VPVLENLG
+201 VPVLEMLG
-209 LSMEPLLPALV
+209 LSIEPLLPALV

-235 LLKNVEASVLADGK
+235 QLKNVEASVLADSK
-249 TVEKEFGELQFIR
+249 VVAKEFGELQFIR
-262 GGVAGPICLTMS
+262 GGIAGPICLTMS

-279 LQHFNQPEL
+279 LQHYNQPEL

-299 EDKLDAR
+299 DEKLEAR
-306 LTRDFQDFSKNNLG
+306 LMRDFQEFSKLRLA

-325 LLPRPLVAPVLDSA
+325 LLPQPLVEPVLDTA

-345 PVSQVAK
+345 QVSQVSK
-352 QERVALI
+352 EERLALV
-359 QAMKHFTIPL
+359 QAVKHFTIPL
-369 LGTRPLSEAIVT
+369 MGTRPLAEAIVT

-396 AKRIEGLYF
+396 SKRIAGLYF

-427 GYVAGLN
+427 GYVAGVH
-434 AAMQVLNTNNL
+434 AAKQVLN
-445 LR
+445 R

>member
-1 MSDVVVIGGGAAG
+1 MADVIVIGGGAAG

-51 TNACPINDFIPN
+51 TNACPMEEFIPN

-79 NDDLLRFFQERG
+79 NDDLLRFFQEQG

-96 ERGGRVFPASGKAK
+96 ERGGRVFPATGKAK
-110 DVIGVL
+110 DVIAVL
-116 TAALQQ
+116 RSALQK
-122 AGGRLVTGV
+122 AGGRLVTGA
-131 QATGFV
+131 QATGFTV
-137 MKPGRITGVR
+137 KPGQVTGIR
-147 YRNVEQD
+147 YRTVEND

-159 QDFRSLTKGKVKLGP
+159 QDFRSQTKGKMKLGP
-174 EHTLDAETVIVCVG
+174 EHTLDAGAVIVCTG

-201 VPVLENLG
+201 VPVLEMLG
-209 LSMEPLLPALV
+209 LSIEPLLPALV

-235 LLKNVEASVLADGK
+235 QLKNVEASVLADSK
-249 TVEKEFGELQFIR
+249 VVAKEFGELQFIR
-262 GGVAGPICLTMS
+262 GGIAGPICLTMS

-279 LQHFNQPEL
+279 LQHYNQPEL

-299 EDKLDAR
+299 DEKLEAR
-306 LTRDFQDFSKNNLG
+306 LIRDFQEFSKLRLA

-325 LLPRPLVAPVLDSA
+325 LLPQPLVEPVLDTA

-345 PVSQVAK
+345 QVSQVSK
-352 QERVALI
+352 EERLALV
-359 QAMKHFTIPL
+359 QAVKHFTIPL
-369 LGTRPLSEAIVT
+369 MGTRPLAEAIVT

-396 AKRIEGLYF
+396 SKRIAGLYF

-415 TGGFNLQAAFSS
+415 TGGFNLQAAISS
-427 GYVAGLN
+427 GYVAGLH
-434 AAMQVLNTNNL
+434 AAKQVLNRKTII
-445 LR
+445 

>member
-1 MSDVVVIGGGAAG
+1 MADVIVIGGGAAG

-51 TNACPINDFIPN
+51 TNACPMEEFIPN

-70 LFSALQQFT
+70 LFSALQQYT
-79 NDDLLRFFQERG
+79 NDDLLRFFQEQG

-96 ERGGRVFPASGKAK
+96 ERGGRVFPATGKAK
-110 DVIGVL
+110 DVIAVL
-116 TAALQQ
+116 RSALQK
-122 AGGRLVTGV
+122 AGGRLVTGA
-131 QATGFV
+131 QATGFTV
-137 MKPGRITGVR
+137 KPGQVTGIR
-147 YRNVEQD
+147 YRTVEND

-159 QDFRSLTKGKVKLGP
+159 QDFRSQTKGKMKLGP
-174 EHTLDAETVIVCVG
+174 EHTLDAGAVIVCTG

-201 VPVLENLG
+201 VPVLEM
-209 LSMEPLLPALV
+209 LSLSIEPLLPALV

-235 LLKNVEASVLADGK
+235 QLKNVEASVLADGK
-249 TVEKEFGELQFIR
+249 VVAKEFGELQFIR
-262 GGVAGPICLTMS
+262 GGIAGPICLTMS

-279 LQHFNQPEL
+279 LQHYNQPEL

-299 EDKLDAR
+299 DEKLEAR
-306 LTRDFQDFSKNNLG
+306 LIRDFQEFSKLRLA

-325 LLPRPLVAPVLDSA
+325 LLPQPLVEPVLDTA
-339 FLDGKK
+339 FLDGKRQ
-345 PVSQVAK
+345 VSQVPK
-352 QERVALI
+352 EERLALI
-359 QAMKHFTIPL
+359 QTVKHFTIPL
-369 LGTRPLSEAIVT
+369 VGTRPLAEAIVT

-396 AKRIEGLYF
+396 AKRIAGLYF

-427 GYVAGLN
+427 GYVAGLH
-434 AAMQVLNTNNL
+434 AAKQVLN
-445 LR
+445 R

>member
-1 MSDVVVIGGGAAG
+1 MADVIVIGGGAAG

-51 TNACPINDFIPN
+51 TNACAMEEFIPN

-79 NDDLLRFFQERG
+79 NDDLLRFFQEQG

-96 ERGGRVFPASGKAK
+96 ERGGRVFPATGKAK
-110 DVIGVL
+110 DVIAVL
-116 TAALQQ
+116 RSALQK
-122 AGGRLVTGV
+122 AGGRLVTGA
-131 QATGFV
+131 QATGFTV
-137 MKPGRITGVR
+137 KPGQVTGIR
-147 YRNVEQD
+147 YRTVDND

-159 QDFRSLTKGKVKLGP
+159 QDFRSQTKGKMKLGP
-174 EHTLDAETVIVCVG
+174 EHTLDADAVIVCTG

-201 VPVLENLG
+201 VPVLEMLG
-209 LSMEPLLPALV
+209 LSIEPLLPALV

-235 LLKNVEASVLADGK
+235 QLKNVEASVLADGK
-249 TVEKEFGELQFIR
+249 VVAKEFGELQFIR
-262 GGVAGPICLTMS
+262 GGIAGPICLTMS

-279 LQHFNQPEL
+279 LQHYNQPEL

-299 EDKLDAR
+299 DEKLEAR
-306 LTRDFQDFSKNNLG
+306 LIRDFQEFSKLRLA

-325 LLPRPLVAPVLDSA
+325 LLPQPLVEPVLDTA

-345 PVSQVAK
+345 QVSQVSK
-352 QERVALI
+352 EERLALV
-359 QAMKHFTIPL
+359 QAVKHFTIPL
-369 LGTRPLSEAIVT
+369 MGTRPLAEAIVT

-396 AKRIEGLYF
+396 SKRIAGLYF

-427 GYVAGLN
+427 GYVAGLH
-434 AAMQVLNTNNL
+434 AAKQVLN
-445 LR
+445 R